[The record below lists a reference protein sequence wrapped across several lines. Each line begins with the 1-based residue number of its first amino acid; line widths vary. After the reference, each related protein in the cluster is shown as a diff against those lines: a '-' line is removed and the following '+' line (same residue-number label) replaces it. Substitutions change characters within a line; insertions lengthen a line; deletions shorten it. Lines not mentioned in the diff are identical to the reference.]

1 MGGYCTEQIPLF
13 SRRVLCCHYVLSTKI
28 NEWYCMHNRLLHSH
42 TACIT
47 FKMKSFSTCVAGT
60 QFEKTCCPVQQTPV
74 STPPCF
80 SSCFYYWVSLVS
92 FFCCSGLIVPMLA
105 GASAGVVSRIICHP
119 IDTIKSK
126 LQVEVVAER
135 GVYYLNPKPLPN
147 TQHL

>member
-1 MGGYCTEQIPLF
+1 MYGVVCIIA
-13 SRRVLCCHYVLSTKI
+13 HY
-28 NEWYCMHNRLLHSH
+28 SH
-42 TACIT
+42 TLHHLQNEVI
-47 FKMKSFSTCVAGT
+47 FEFVAGT
-60 QFEKTCCPVQQTPV
+60 QFEKTFWPVQPVQKMPV
-74 STPPCF
+74 SVF
-80 SSCFYYWVSLVS
+80 FFGRLLLVNV
-92 FFCCSGLIVPMLA
+92 FCCSGLIVPMLA